1 MQKKNNYSWSL
12 DTISHGTAH
21 LSKNWTAQDQK
32 EYNHWYYI
40 NKIKNTAS
48 DLANKANHGVMDTI
62 YDATYGKELAETP
75 GSTTFNNITGLG
87 DLYMKSQLSDSV
99 LDTPTKAVLDH
110 HFKNHTLAGKAA
122 KAISN
127 GVKSISK
134 SLSKF
139 SNNISEY
146 IKNPDK
152 PIFTTKSKNTTTS
165 NKKSGWKTL
174 KDLQEEENNK
184 STAQKKIEKVV
195 KKVEKKVGITKSTKI
210 GDRTGWKKLN
220 GSPANS
226 NKFPKS
232 TSKQNWYK
240 DSDLENT

>member
-1 MQKKNNYSWSL
+1 
-12 DTISHGTAH
+12 
-21 LSKNWTAQDQK
+21 
-32 EYNHWYYI
+32 
-40 NKIKNTAS
+40 
-48 DLANKANHGVMDTI
+48 MDTI

-165 NKKSGWKTL
+165 NKKSGWK
-174 KDLQEEENNK
+174 KFD
-184 STAQKKIEKVV
+184 
-195 KKVEKKVGITKSTKI
+195 
-210 GDRTGWKKLN
+210 
-220 GSPANS
+220 GSPVDS
-226 NKFPKS
+226 DKSYKS